1 MTPVEHK
8 AREHGIDGVKER
20 DVFLADE
27 EYVTLFVGNVKLA
40 RIFASPKDVMDLGV
54 GFVVTEGLMD
64 YGQITK
70 AYAKGANAFIEAIGA
85 GNLDVLTELR
95 SSGCVGMT
103 TEEPPPLP
111 SGARFRREVIVS
123 SLKLLNESSPTW
135 RATGGT
141 HTAVLVS
148 EKGERVIAFE
158 DIGRHNALDKVVGW
172 ALLNGVRLDDKFLL
186 FTGRISMGI
195 VYKAVRAG
203 IPLLVSNTA
212 GLSKAIQAAEKLNLA
227 TAGFA
232 RGERFTVYTH
242 EERIA

>member
-1 MTPVEHK
+1 MTIEHE
-8 AREHGIDGVKER
+8 AAEYSESEVKKR
-20 DVFLADE
+20 RVHLADE
-27 EYVTLFVGNVKLA
+27 EYVTLFVGNLKFA
-40 RIFASPKDVMDLGV
+40 RLFASPENLRELSV
-54 GFVVTEGLMD
+54 GFLVSEGVVSYRRIKRVSVRGV
-64 YGQITK
+64 
-70 AYAKGANAFIEAIGA
+70 NAFIEVEDA

-103 TEEPPPLP
+103 TEEPPALP
-111 SGARFRREVIVS
+111 SGARFRRDVITS
-123 SLKLLNESSPTW
+123 SLRLLNDSSPTW

-141 HTAVLVS
+141 HTAILVS
-148 EKGERVIAFE
+148 EKGERVASFE
-158 DIGRHNALDKVVGW
+158 DIGRHNALDKAVGW

-212 GLSKAIQAAEKLNLA
+212 ALSKAVQAAEKLNL
-227 TAGFA
+227 TAIGFA
-232 RGERFTVYTH
+232 RGEKFTAYTH